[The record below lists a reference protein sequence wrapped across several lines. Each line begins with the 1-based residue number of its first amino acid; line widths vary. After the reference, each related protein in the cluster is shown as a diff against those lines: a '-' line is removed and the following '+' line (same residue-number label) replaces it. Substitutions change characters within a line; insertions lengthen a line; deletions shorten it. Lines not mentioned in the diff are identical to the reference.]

1 MAARVNALQI
11 VSQHLAGELGREATV
26 AELAEKMKMTE
37 EEIRDIMKLALDA
50 LTVSGDTA
58 AAGGETE

>member
-1 MAARVNALQI
+1 M
-11 VSQHLAGELGREATV
+11 S
-26 AELAEKMKMTE
+26 ELAEKMKMTE

>member
-1 MAARVNALQI
+1 MPQPKKEESKADEVKTITLPDVLTI
-11 VSQHLAGELGREATV
+11 K
-26 AELAEKMKMTE
+26 ELAEKMKMTE

-58 AAGGETE
+58 AAGEETE